1 MKHEPEKKGNDL
13 KIIEI
18 TEMNSIS
25 KKFKDNIND
34 LQNELENKDQELFKY
49 KDQK

>member
-1 MKHEPEKKGNDL
+1 MKHESEKKGNDL

-18 TEMNSIS
+18 TEMSSIS